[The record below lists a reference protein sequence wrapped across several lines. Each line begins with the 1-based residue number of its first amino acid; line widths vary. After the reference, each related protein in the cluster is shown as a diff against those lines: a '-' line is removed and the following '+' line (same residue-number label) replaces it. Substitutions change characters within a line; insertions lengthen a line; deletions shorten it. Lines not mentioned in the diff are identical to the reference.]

1 MIQSLKK
8 YMENYEKIVGFL
20 GMRYP
25 IFFTYVAAMVINGSW
40 WLILINS
47 S

>member
-25 IFFTYVAAMVINGSW
+25 IFFYLCSRYGNQWFMVVNID
-40 WLILINS
+40 
-47 S
+47 